1 LINQLV
7 WNGSRKSSSTL
18 ASARCS
24 GLRHATSV
32 RGRARDERRGVCAQ
46 QVYSRE
52 ETDGR
57 RERQRTLGMALGMAP
72 WRGMARSSH
81 GPVTCRHPLAAARQR
96 AKRWGRIASGVSR
109 AYSARVREGRGHTH
123 EGKPTLMK
131 VRAERRCALGLSCTQ
146 ASTPSLARRP
156 LRPASIHAPGE
167 DPLLFVQRRS
177 HSRIRRRREQQR
189 SAPFD
194 ALLRTRILLD
204 EELIERT

>member
-57 RERQRTLGMALGMAP
+57 RERQRTLGTALGMAP
-72 WRGMARSSH
+72 WRGMARSS
-81 GPVTCRHPLAAARQR
+81 LAAARQR